1 MSTDMMQVMES
12 LRVLLFGMA
21 GIFVVM
27 GVIICTVLL
36 LKRFAKG
43 NQEEDSSN

>member
-1 MSTDMMQVMES
+1 MVLES

-27 GVIICTVLL
+27 GVIFLALFILNNIG
-36 LKRFAKG
+36 KKG
-43 NQEEDSSN
+43 QKDKPVERP